1 MPRATPTQSPATPAL
16 DGSNGAPRSAWPTLL
31 QSPPWREAQPLPAVP
46 AGLQWHA
53 PDVPT
58 PFHWERARALWE
70 TQSHNWN
77 NWHVN
82 AKSWDVLLHPKP
94 YGQRDKLARKALGHP
109 ALIEWLPRQTLPPE
123 WANWSPSAQLLYV
136 CGVAAEDVVRLATQT
151 HAQAHEFWGEFS
163 DLALPFEAVVAL
175 PPEQAVACWSAN
187 PKRVAGYY
195 MDGLMQIVAHGSQ
208 APHAGYLQVLSRTLS
223 TRNGLILARG
233 IASPQLAMPLA
244 KSLSSVAWRCQLAA
258 DWLLT
263 YPEAAA
269 DGLWP
274 CALAAPNDTAKDV
287 QTVTTEAHDL
297 AWQALR
303 LLFAQGQW
311 PALEL
316 TLRRGL
322 NAAATH
328 TPAEVDAA
336 CDAIQARLSADP
348 TRWLPVP
355 LPKLTKA
362 LDLAFA
368 TATPLVLRNAPA
380 GASPASRALPPP
392 AMREALMV
400 LMLGKVDAPYAGLA
414 QLQSACTAD
423 SLAVW
428 ARDLLNIWVA
438 EGMPPKARFLL
449 HTQGQLGDDATA
461 TRLYK
466 LIVPWR
472 AKLDRVRAHDGIAAL
487 TRISGNAALTW
498 LAALADQKRYDDL
511 RTRAENALHQ
521 AAELRGMSMDELADC
536 TLPQLGFDAT
546 SRQLL
551 DFGPRQ
557 FEVLLDEQL
566 QLRLRECPSQG
577 ESHPQSASA
586 ATTAATAKATKATA
600 TKAKAAKT
608 PPGAWLKTLP
618 KPRLSDDAAL
628 AANAKRQ
635 LKDVQTQLK
644 AVAKRQLQRMEAA
657 MCDERRWE
665 LAHFRVHLV
674 AHPIARVLTQ
684 RLIFGVYQ
692 ANPLKNKAQTIDTP
706 LMLFRVAEDGTPTNA
721 HDEALS
727 WDDLAALAGQ
737 AIDADA
743 STRTAGTSSGMN
755 PSPAESAST
764 GIRIGLPH
772 PLAIAAMADGVAQS
786 QALASLLA
794 DYELLQPFEQ
804 LGREVA
810 HMPAA
815 LLSQSVLTDWDGR
828 QLGTGSVMGL
838 TAQGWQRA
846 VGDGGMIDC
855 VYLTLPHGLSISLS
869 YSPGWFVASPV
880 DTSEGQ
886 TVESI
891 RLDGLVRHPTLASAE
906 PVAARWADVSPI
918 SRSEVLR
925 SLNRIAWW
933 HSQT

>member
-1 MPRATPTQSPATPAL
+1 MPRTTPTSSPATQAI
-16 DGSNGAPRSAWPTLL
+16 DGSNGAPRSAWPALL
-31 QSPPWREAQPLPAVP
+31 QSPPWRQAQPLPAVP
-46 AGLQWHA
+46 TGLQWRA
-53 PDVPT
+53 PDAPT
-58 PFHWERARALWE
+58 PFHWERTRALWE
-70 TQSHNWN
+70 SMPHNWY
-77 NWHVN
+77 NWYVN
-82 AKSWDVLLHPKP
+82 PESWNVLLHPKP
-94 YGQRDKLARKALGHP
+94 YGHRDKLARKALRHH

-123 WANWSPSAQLLYV
+123 WASWSPSAQLLYV

-151 HAQAHEFWGEFS
+151 HAQAHEFWGEFD

-187 PKRVAGYY
+187 PKRVAGYN
-195 MDGLMQIVAHGSQ
+195 MDGLMHIAAHGSQ

-223 TRNGLILARG
+223 TRSGLALARG
-233 IASPQLAMPLA
+233 IESPQLALSVA
-244 KSLSSVAWRCQLAA
+244 KCLSSVPWRSQLAK

-263 YPEAAA
+263 YPETAA
-269 DGLWP
+269 DGLWAS
-274 CALAAPNDTAKDV
+274 ALAAPNDTAADV

-303 LLFAQGQW
+303 LLFAHDQW

-322 NAAATH
+322 DTRATH
-328 TPAEVDAA
+328 TQAEVDAA
-336 CDAIQARLSADP
+336 CSAIHTRLSADP

-368 TATPLVLRNAPA
+368 AATPLVLRDAPTGDA
-380 GASPASRALPPP
+380 PASRALPPE

-400 LMLGKVDAPYAGLA
+400 LMLGKADAPYAGLA
-414 QLQSACTAD
+414 QLQSACTPE

-472 AKLDRVRAHDGIAAL
+472 ATLDRVRAHDGIAAL
-487 TRISGNAALTW
+487 TQIAGNAALTW

-511 RTRAENALHQ
+511 RTRANNALHQ

-566 QLRLRECPSQG
+566 QLRLRECPNQG
-577 ESHPQSASA
+577 ERHQSANSAISATA
-586 ATTAATAKATKATA
+586 ATTAA
-600 TKAKAAKT
+600 KAKAAKT
-608 PPGAWLKTLP
+608 PQGAWLKTLP
-618 KPRLSDDAAL
+618 KPRVSDDAAL
-628 AANAKRQ
+628 AADAKRQ

-657 MCDERRWE
+657 MCDERRWALE
-665 LAHFRVHLV
+665 HFRVHLV

-684 RLIFGVYQ
+684 RLIFGVYH
-692 ANPLKNKAQTIDTP
+692 AIPLKNNAQDIDTP

-727 WDDLAALAGQ
+727 WDDLAALAGP
-737 AIDADA
+737 ATGAGTATTMDPAMAENADAD
-743 STRTAGTSSGMN
+743 
-755 PSPAESAST
+755 T

-815 LLSQSVLTDWDGR
+815 LLDQSELTAWDGR
-828 QLGTGSVMGL
+828 QLSTGSLMGL
-838 TAQGWQRA
+838 TAQGWQRE
-846 VGDGGMIDC
+846 VGDGGMVDC
-855 VYLTLPHGLSISLS
+855 MYLALPDGLSISMS

-891 RLDGLVRHPTLASAE
+891 RLDGLVRHPTLPSAE
-906 PVAARWADVSPI
+906 PVDARWADVSPI

-925 SLNRIAWW
+925 TLNRIAWW
-933 HSQT
+933 LTQA